1 MEESCS
7 NDPLTLEEKENLNKN
22 IHTDISKSEILKEEL
37 ITDANE
43 ENCIKNDED
52 KLLSN
57 GENLDDHI
65 NTKENLKIP
74 SEFLHRQRII
84 CNAIKKKNLK

>member
-22 IHTDISKSEILKEEL
+22 FHNDISKDEILKEEVL
-37 ITDANE
+37 TEDNE
-43 ENCIKNDED
+43 ENCIKNDDD
-52 KLLSN
+52 KLVRN
-57 GENLDDHI
+57 GQNLDDHI
-65 NTKENLKIP
+65 YTKENLKIP

-84 CNAIKKKNLK
+84 CNAIKKQTI